1 MSTWLEVVPLANK
14 TRFTLSMTSLSTDRI
29 DTTGASAC
37 RTPEVDRLV
46 PDCERCKG
54 GKAMTRRRWWWVGIL
69 MIAGALGGCSGGD
82 HNEAPQG
89 GGSCLLFRE
98 GEPNDTLSTAQF
110 LDAMVVDDCFVVD
123 GDLFNVADEDSYRV
137 LVQENLTLVATLDHS
152 PLVDLDIQLFD
163 ADTGQLILD
172 CGINVV
178 PEVCTVPFVVPSGDI
193 AVDVVVTSAV
203 GAGSYTLTLR
213 AQ

>member
-1 MSTWLEVVPLANK
+1 
-14 TRFTLSMTSLSTDRI
+14 
-29 DTTGASAC
+29 
-37 RTPEVDRLV
+37 
-46 PDCERCKG
+46 
-54 GKAMTRRRWWWVGIL
+54 

-82 HNEAPQG
+82 HNDAPLA
-89 GGSCLLFRE
+89 GSGCFLFRE
-98 GEPNDTLSTAQF
+98 GEPNDTPSTAQF

-178 PEVCTVPFVVPSGDI
+178 PEVCTVPFIVRSGDI